1 MRAAVFVR
9 ERYGSQRA
17 ASKADLRRLH
27 VAGERIGAVAADLF
41 IVNQLDRGTG
51 RETIEIVAVRE
62 RILQHVDDWLGYPVL
77 GGCALEVVLD
87 RERRLDRANEIL
99 DRPQPSLKHAGA
111 EAGRGERGLFVKIVL
126 EAAHLAGLGIL
137 IQRQRMPAVKISV
150 RGDALNV

>member
-9 ERYGSQRA
+9 ERYRRQRA

-27 VAGERIGAVAADLF
+27 VAGERVGAVAADLF

-62 RILQHVDDWLGYPVL
+62 RILQRGDDWLGYPVL

-87 RERRLDRANEIL
+87 RERQLDRANEIL
-99 DRPQPSLKHAGA
+99 ERPQRSLQHAGA
-111 EAGRGERGLFVKIVL
+111 ETGRGERGLFVKIVF

-137 IQRQRMPAVKISV
+137 IVLPRMAAV
-150 RGDALNV
+150 